1 MAKKRVTKV
10 MSSMEM
16 PKVGDHLKRVMTA
29 MTGLFTP
36 IYEPLDCIVT
46 YVNEKRG
53 WYEVEFTDT
62 HLKEC
67 YGLPVFD
74 HAVIKDWRNYPVMCV
89 ETGYVY
95 SSVCDCAKDMRIHS
109 AGISRQL
116 SGEYEQCHGY
126 HFTTVL

>member
-29 MTGLFTP
+29 MIQHFAP

-53 WYEVEFTDT
+53 WYEVEFTGT

-74 HAVIKDWRNYPVMCV
+74 HAVIKDCWCCPVLCL

-95 SSVCDCAKDMRIHS
+95 SSISDCAKDMHIHS

-116 SGEYEQCHGY
+116 SGDYDQYHGY

>member
-1 MAKKRVTKV
+1 MDKKRVTKV

-16 PKVGDHLKRVMTA
+16 PKIGEHLKRVMTA
-29 MTGLFTP
+29 MTELFQP
-36 IYEPLDCIVT
+36 IYDPMDCVVT
-46 YVNEKRG
+46 YVNKDRG
-53 WYEVEFTDT
+53 WYEVKFTDT
-62 HLKEC
+62 GLREC

-95 SSVCDCAKDMRIHS
+95 SSVTDCARDMGLTS
-109 AGISRQL
+109 GNISKQMR
-116 SGEYEQCHGY
+116 GEFDQYHGY

>member
-1 MAKKRVTKV
+1 MNKNRVMKV

-29 MTGLFTP
+29 MTRLIPP

-46 YVNEKRG
+46 YVNEKKG
-53 WYEVEFTDT
+53 WYEVEFVDT
-62 HLKEC
+62 HMKEC
-67 YGLPVFD
+67 YGLPTFD
-74 HAVIKDWRNYPVMCV
+74 HTVIKDRGSCPVMCL

-95 SSVCDCAKDMRIHS
+95 SSVRDCAKDMHIHS

-116 SGEYEQCHGY
+116 SGEYDQYKGY
-126 HFTTVL
+126 HFATVL

>member
-1 MAKKRVTKV
+1 MDKTRVTKV

-16 PKVGDHLKRVMTA
+16 PKIGEHLKRVMTA
-29 MTGLFTP
+29 MTELFQP
-36 IYEPLDCIVT
+36 IYDPMDCVVT
-46 YVNEKRG
+46 YVNKDRG
-53 WYEVEFTDT
+53 WYEVKFTDT
-62 HLKEC
+62 GLREC

-95 SSVCDCAKDMRIHS
+95 SSVTDCARDMGLTS
-109 AGISRQL
+109 GNISKQMR
-116 SGEYEQCHGY
+116 GEFDQYHGY

>member
-1 MAKKRVTKV
+1 MAKKQVTKV

-29 MTGLFTP
+29 MTQLFNP

-46 YVNEKRG
+46 YVNDKKG
-53 WYEVEFTDT
+53 WYEVEFTGT

-95 SSVCDCAKDMRIHS
+95 SSVCDCARDMHIHS

-116 SGEYEQCHGY
+116 SGEYDQYHGY

>member
-1 MAKKRVTKV
+1 MGKNRVTKV

-29 MTGLFTP
+29 MIQHFAP

-53 WYEVEFTDT
+53 WYEVEFTGT

-74 HAVIKDWRNYPVMCV
+74 HAVIKDWGYCPVLCL

-95 SSVCDCAKDMRIHS
+95 SSVYDCAKDMHIHS

-116 SGEYEQCHGY
+116 SGEYDQYHGY

>member
-1 MAKKRVTKV
+1 MGKNRVTKV

-16 PKVGDHLKRVMTA
+16 PKVGDHLKRIMTA
-29 MTGLFTP
+29 MIQHFAP

-53 WYEVEFTDT
+53 WYEVEFTGT

-74 HAVIKDWRNYPVMCV
+74 HAVIKDWMYCPVLCI

-95 SSVCDCAKDMRIHS
+95 SSIYDCAKDMHIHS

-116 SGEYEQCHGY
+116 SGEYDQYHGY
-126 HFTTVL
+126 HFATVL